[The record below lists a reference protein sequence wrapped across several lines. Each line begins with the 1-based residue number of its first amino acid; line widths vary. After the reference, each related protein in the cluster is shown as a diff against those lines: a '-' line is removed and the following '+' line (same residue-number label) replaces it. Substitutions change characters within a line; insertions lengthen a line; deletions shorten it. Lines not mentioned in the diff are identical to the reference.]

1 MDLKYS
7 LTQTF
12 NSNFV
17 AYYRSHVAHA
27 NTVGRN
33 FYADH
38 KLLQKIYE
46 DLQGNIDILAELLR
60 SIRAKMPMSLMA
72 VTADS
77 AILDDDCMGDSDE
90 LLRLVY
96 IDQQL
101 LIEQYRDLYTTAEEE
116 GMVEIANYAQDR
128 ILTHQKFSWMLRST
142 LEDETEDDYQD

>member
-46 DLQGNIDILAELLR
+46 DLQGNIDTLAELLR
-60 SIRAKMPMSLMA
+60 TIRAKMPMSLMA

-96 IDQQL
+96 VDQQL
-101 LIEQYRDLYTTAEEE
+101 LIEQYRDLYQTAELE
-116 GMVEIANYAQDR
+116 GVVEIANYAQDR

-142 LEDETEDDYQD
+142 LEDEDENDYED